1 MTYVGH
7 SIRLATLL
15 AAFTMA
21 TSLPG
26 SGPVL
31 AQETAATPKVSIA
44 AAYSDEL
51 IDQVA
56 FIGRGE
62 AINKVD
68 IVARVSGFVEE
79 ILVEDGEEVTAGD
92 VLFKI
97 EADTY
102 EATLAARQADKA
114 QAQANLSLAEI
125 ELSRK
130 AELFRRGSGTEE
142 DRDIARANRDVAQ
155 AQVNLAE
162 AAIQLAKLDL
172 SYTTV
177 RAPFDGR
184 VGRTSVSPG
193 ELVGPSSS
201 PLINL
206 LRTAPI
212 YVEFSLTEKQLMT
225 VIESFDTTVGEVA
238 NNPKAPDVFVTLP
251 NGTELEEIGRVVF
264 ADNQIDPSTGTITLR
279 AEFANNRG
287 LIVDGSFLN
296 LRIEATEAHE
306 VLMIPLAAVQRD
318 QRGDFVLVV
327 GTQQTVEQRYVT
339 LGRQVETTVV
349 IEEGLRE
356 GETVIV
362 EGLQRVRPGVTV
374 DAVLSGT
381 AGE

>member
-1 MTYVGH
+1 M
-7 SIRLATLL
+7 RLTILL
-15 AAFTMA
+15 AAFFMA
-21 TSLPG
+21 TGLPT
-26 SGPVL
+26 SGPAL
-31 AQETAATPKVSIA
+31 AQETAAAPKVSIA

-79 ILVEDGEEVTAGD
+79 ILVEDGQEVVAGD

-142 DRDIARANRDVAQ
+142 DRDIARANREVAQ

-264 ADNQIDPSTGTITLR
+264 ADNRIDPRTGTITLR
-279 AEFANNRG
+279 AKFANSRG

-327 GTQQTVEQRYVT
+327 GSQQTVEQRYVT

-349 IEEGLRE
+349 VEDGLRE
-356 GETVIV
+356 GETMIV

-374 DAVLSGT
+374 DAVLSGI